1 MRFSPTLVIAC
12 LLWSAGLGAQLLDY
26 AQGEL
31 IVQFRP
37 GVDGKS
43 WILSKQKFAGYKR
56 LQVGSDVWLITFD
69 WSRYSETDLRD
80 EYRSNPEVVNVQL
93 NHRLTSRRRPDD
105 PRYPQ
110 QWQFWNT
117 GQTGGQP
124 GADYHAE
131 AAWDIT
137 TGGVTPNGDTIV
149 IASIDNGIDL
159 THEDLRTNIWIN
171 HAEIPDNGIDD
182 DLNGYVDDRFGWNT
196 ALDNPDVE
204 AGKGDHGTPVMGQM
218 AAVGNNTR
226 GVTGMNWT
234 TKVMHITNDF
244 DPLESEV
251 IQAYGYALE
260 ARRLYDRTGGRRGAY
275 VVATNASWGRDRAF
289 PSQSPIWCSLF
300 DTLGKYGILNV
311 AAVPNLDVD
320 VDEVGDLPS
329 LCESEYLITVTN
341 LNTRNEKVKD
351 AARGA
356 LSVDLAAF
364 GEGVVTTLPNDRY
377 GAVFG
382 TSYAAP
388 AVTGAIGLMYSSP
401 CGTFG
406 ELTVSDPPEAA
417 RRLRDALLQAV
428 TPLPTLAGATRT
440 GGALDVGAAV
450 QSLQEACTDCLSPT
464 SFTGRTVGSSSTD
477 LVLSWARIASAGRVD
492 LRYRLRNA
500 PRWDT
505 LADLASPYLLSDLT
519 PCSPYELQFLTYCN
533 DAPFVSEVIEIES
546 PGCCRTP
553 SGFAVEPQPGG
564 RLRARWEPV
573 LSARDY
579 TVRYR
584 TGTEAWME
592 VTTTETNAEISGLRN
607 CRTYEVEIRT
617 NCNNDNTDFRAR
629 RQVKTLGCGVCLDR
643 EYCVPTG
650 FGNEQEW
657 IAAVSIPGVL
667 SNTSGRNDGAYRN
680 FGDLTAGSMVPGG
693 VYQIE
698 LTPAYRG
705 NGFTQDFHVYVDWN
719 QDAEFT
725 DDELVLQEVAP
736 RGGVATGSFTVPPST
751 GVGLTRMRVIM
762 QFNSVKTNGCP
773 NGGNQRYSG
782 EVEDYCLDLTPVEG
796 CPPPRELVATYDAT
810 ANLTVLRWGASA
822 APGGSYRVRYRERSA
837 TAYTE
842 YQVND
847 LSLRLE
853 GINLCSSYEVQVASI
868 CSGKVGEYRTVYLG
882 DDCTYTGEANLPD
895 PSWSLAPN
903 PATDVVVLSWS
914 EDWSV
919 TLVEVYAADGRRVLQ
934 YGAGRGSTRLEV
946 PVSGLPPGVYL
957 VTLVDGTARRSSR
970 RLLVR

>member
-1 MRFSPTLVIAC
+1 MRFSPTLVIVC

-37 GVDGKS
+37 GVVGKS
-43 WILSKQKFAGYKR
+43 RYSKDKLTQWKR
-56 LQVGSDVWLITFD
+56 LRVGADMWLLTFD
-69 WSRYSETDLRD
+69 WSRQSETDLLDRYRRD
-80 EYRSNPEVVNVQL
+80 PEVLHVQL
-93 NHRLTSRRRPDD
+93 NHRLASRRRPND

-117 GQTGGQP
+117 GQAGGVP
-124 GADYHAE
+124 GADYRAE
-131 AAWDIT
+131 RAWDIT

-159 THEDLRTNIWIN
+159 AHEDLRANIWIN
-171 HAEIPDNGIDD
+171 HREIPDNGIDD
-182 DLNGYVDDRFGWNT
+182 DGNGYVDDRYGWNT
-196 ALDNPDVE
+196 ALDNPDVQ

-218 AAVGNNTR
+218 AAVGHNGL
-226 GVTGMNWT
+226 GVTGMNWN

-251 IQAYGYALE
+251 LQAYGYALE
-260 ARRLYDRTGGRRGAY
+260 ARQLYDRTGGRRGAY

-289 PSQSPIWCSLF
+289 PSQSPIWCAVY
-300 DTLGKYGILNV
+300 DTLGKYGILSV

-341 LNTRNEKVKD
+341 LNILNEKVQN

-364 GEGVVTTLPNDRY
+364 GEGVVTTLPDDRY

-388 AVTGAIGLMYSSP
+388 AVTGAIGLMYSVP

-406 ELTVSDPPEAA
+406 ELSVSDPPEAA
-417 RRLRDALLQAV
+417 RRLRDALLQSVAS
-428 TPLPTLAGATRT
+428 LSTLTDVTRT

-450 QSLQEACTDCLSPT
+450 QGLQEACTSCLSPT
-464 SFTGRTVGSSSTD
+464 SFAARTVGTSSTD
-477 LVLSWARIASAGRVD
+477 LVLSWKRIASAGRVD
-492 LRYRLRNA
+492 LRYR
-500 PRWDT
+500 PRDAANWDT
-505 LADLASPYLLSDLT
+505 LGDLTSPYLLSDLS
-519 PCSPYELQFLTYCN
+519 PCTPYELQFLTYCN
-533 DAPFVSEVIEIES
+533 DAPFVSEIIELES

-553 SGFAVEPQPGG
+553 ADFTVDPLPGG

-584 TGTEAWME
+584 TATEEWAE
-592 VTTTETNAEISGLRN
+592 VTTTETDVEIIALRN
-607 CRTYEVEIRT
+607 CRSYEVEIRT
-617 NCNNDNTDFRAR
+617 NCRNENSDFRAR

-643 EYCVPTG
+643 EYCAPTG
-650 FGNEQEW
+650 FGNDQEW
-657 IAAVSIPGVL
+657 IATVNIPGVL
-667 SNTSGRNDGAYRN
+667 TNTSGRNEGAYRN
-680 FGDLTAGSMVPGG
+680 FGDLTSGSIVPGG
-693 VYQIE
+693 VYQVE
-698 LTPAYRG
+698 LTPDYRG

-719 QDAEFT
+719 QDAAFAP
-725 DDELVLQEVAP
+725 DELVVQEVAP
-736 RGGVATGSFTVPPST
+736 RGGTARGSFLVPASA

-762 QFNSVKTNGCP
+762 QFNSVRTNGCP
-773 NGGNQRYSG
+773 SGNQQYSG

-796 CPPPRELVATYDAT
+796 CPPPRELTATYDGP
-810 ANLTVLRWGASA
+810 ANVTVLQWGASA

-842 YQVND
+842 RQVDD
-847 LSLRLE
+847 LSLRVE
-853 GINLCSSYEVQVASI
+853 GINLCSSYEVQVASV
-868 CSGKVGEYRTVYLG
+868 CDGKVGNYRTVYLG
-882 DDCTYTGEANLPD
+882 DDCTFTGEPTPPD
-895 PSWSLAPN
+895 DDWTMAPN
-903 PATDVVVLSWS
+903 PATDRISVSWS
-914 EDWSV
+914 ENRTVSRI
-919 TLVEVYAADGRRVLQ
+919 EVYAADGRRVRQ
-934 YGAGRGSTRLEV
+934 YGAGEGETRLEL
-946 PVSGLPPGVYL
+946 PVDDLPPGIYL
-957 VTLVDGTARRSSR
+957 VTLVDAAARRSSR
-970 RLLVR
+970 RLLVQ

>member
-1 MRFSPTLVIAC
+1 MRSSPTLVLAC

-26 AQGEL
+26 AQGQL

-37 GVDGKS
+37 GVEGKS
-43 WILSKQKFAGYKR
+43 RYAKDKSAQWKR
-56 LQVGSDVWLITFD
+56 LRVGSDIWLLTFD

-80 EYRSNPEVVNVQL
+80 RYRRDPDVVHAQL
-93 NHRLTSRRRPDD
+93 NHRLTSRRRPND

-117 GQTGGQP
+117 GQTGGEP

-137 TGGVTPNGDTIV
+137 TGGLTPQGDTIV

-159 THEDLRTNIWIN
+159 AHEDLRPNIWIN
-171 HAEIPDNGIDD
+171 HGEIPDNGIDD
-182 DLNGYVDDRFGWNT
+182 DRNGYVDDRYGWNT
-196 ALDNPDVE
+196 ALDNEDVE

-218 AAVGNNTR
+218 AAVGNNGR
-226 GVTGMNWT
+226 GVTGVNWT

-341 LNTRNEKVKD
+341 LDTRNRKVKN

-356 LSVDLAAF
+356 LSVDMAAF

-388 AVTGAIGLMYSSP
+388 AVTGAIGLLYSVP

-406 ELTVSDPPEAA
+406 ELTKSDPPEAA
-417 RRLRDALLQAV
+417 RRLRDAFLQTV
-428 TPLPTLAGATRT
+428 TPLPTLAEVTRT
-440 GGALDVGAAV
+440 GGALNVGAAV
-450 QSLQEACTDCLSPT
+450 QNLQESCTDCLSPT
-464 SFTGRTVGSSSTD
+464 SFAARTVGNSSTE
-477 LVLSWARIASAGRVD
+477 LLISWKRIASAGRVD
-492 LRYRLRNA
+492 LRYRRRNA
-500 PRWDT
+500 SEWDT
-505 LADLASPYLLSDLT
+505 LTDLSSPYLLADLT
-519 PCSPYELQFLTYCN
+519 PCNPYELQFLTYCS
-533 DAPFVSEVIEIES
+533 DAPFISEVIEIES

-553 SGFAVEPQPGG
+553 AEFTVDPLPGG

-584 TGTEAWME
+584 TGEGAWEE
-592 VTTTETNAEISGLRN
+592 VTTTETDVEISALRN
-607 CRTYEVEIRT
+607 CRNYEVEIRT
-617 NCNNDNTDFRAR
+617 NCLNATTDFRAR
-629 RQVKTLGCGVCLDR
+629 RAVKTLGCGVCLDR
-643 EYCVPTG
+643 EYCVPAG

-657 IAAVSIPGVL
+657 IASVDIPGVL
-667 SNTSGRNDGAYRN
+667 SNTSGKNEGGYRN
-680 FGDLTAGSMVPGG
+680 FGDLTVGSMVPGG
-693 VYQIE
+693 VYPIE
-698 LTPAYRG
+698 LTPDYRG
-705 NGFTQDFHVYVDWN
+705 SGFTQDFHVYVDWN

-725 DDELVLQEVAP
+725 ADELVLQEIAPKGSVA
-736 RGGVATGSFTVPPST
+736 RGRFTVPAT
-751 GVGLTRMRVIM
+751 AGVGLTRMRVIM

-773 NGGNQRYSG
+773 NGASQQYSG
-782 EVEDYCLDLTPVEG
+782 EVEDYCVDLIPVEG
-796 CPPPRELVATYDAT
+796 CPPPRELTATYDEA
-810 ANLTVLRWGASA
+810 ANRTVLKWGASA
-822 APGGSYRVRYRERSA
+822 APGGSYHVRYRERSA
-837 TAYTE
+837 SAYTE
-842 YQVND
+842 YQVNE
-847 LSLRLE
+847 LSLTLD
-853 GINLCSSYEVQVASI
+853 GTNLCSSYEVQVASV
-868 CSGKVGEYRTVYLG
+868 CEGKVGDYRTVYLG
-882 DDCTYTGEANLPD
+882 DDCTSNGNVAAPEVF
-895 PSWSLAPN
+895 WSLSPN
-903 PATDVVVLSWS
+903 PATERVTVAWS
-914 EDWSV
+914 ENYAV
-919 TLVEVYAADGRRVLQ
+919 RLVEVYAADARRVRQ
-934 YGAGRGSTRLEV
+934 YVPGRSALETEI
-946 PVSGLPPGVYL
+946 PVSDLPPGVYL
-957 VTLVDGTARRSSR
+957 VTLVDDTARRTSR
-970 RLLVR
+970 LLLVR